1 MVDEITAITS
11 SGENFSVAPNTVNAK
26 FVRENETIR
35 AEQFDWKS
43 KFGSASGKG
52 DAQEGSLRFQMDLE
66 DLTQYLSPL
75 LDLDD
80 WMISG
85 DTTGDITWHAS
96 NEGQWLLDGSFQA
109 NDLSAP
115 GTIVRN
121 QELTKVVGR
130 VSATGA
136 LDSAKLKSLS
146 KLDLTLDCDQTVV
159 HCQLAEP
166 IPNLNEPPNI
176 YLNWS
181 SKGELSLLDSL
192 KGALDLKNP
201 LEGNYQASGKS
212 VITDSEIFITESFAE
227 IFDFQT
233 RVADSGFREDLVQ
246 LELSGSYVGT
256 TITG

>member
-1 MVDEITAITS
+1 MKSSKSENLSLATDIGQAPWKDDFLLSSPLSDFFSPNDQLIDPFDGSVTIDINLPALTQSLPHLLPVKEGTQLKTGRVHGKLKSGKAGQQWVTSVELMVDEMTAITS

-115 GTIVRN
+115 GQSFEI
-121 QELTKVVGR
+121 
-130 VSATGA
+130 
-136 LDSAKLKSLS
+136 
-146 KLDLTLDCDQTVV
+146 
-159 HCQLAEP
+159 
-166 IPNLNEPPNI
+166 
-176 YLNWS
+176 
-181 SKGELSLLDSL
+181 
-192 KGALDLKNP
+192 KN
-201 LEGNYQASGKS
+201 
-212 VITDSEIFITESFAE
+212 
-227 IFDFQT
+227 
-233 RVADSGFREDLVQ
+233 
-246 LELSGSYVGT
+246 
-256 TITG
+256 